1 MVELPFKPLR
11 SHTRSHSL
19 FHYKLGE
26 TYSFLSLQD
35 PRFKLSCYLS
45 VFIFLSYKNNTIQA
59 ELTTRLHV
67 FSFTHKHTHTHT
79 WTPTHTVIY
88 SSPGPFLY
96 PLNPNCQ
103 TLNSTTAEQ
112 LGSTSVPTNP
122 ICKMPGLLWLAPNSM
137 GVPCQLLFD
146 CQTRISVHALQ
157 AEEWDAK
164 PRTGRPVPTGNDI
177 TQ

>member
-67 FSFTHKHTHTHT
+67 FSFTHTHTHT
-79 WTPTHTVIY
+79 YMDTHTY
-88 SSPGPFLY
+88 SNLQLTRAFLV
-96 PLNPNCQ
+96 PIKSQLPN
-103 TLNSTTAEQ
+103 
-112 LGSTSVPTNP
+112 
-122 ICKMPGLLWLAPNSM
+122 IK
-137 GVPCQLLFD
+137 FHD
-146 CQTRISVHALQ
+146 CGATRKYISAHKSYL
-157 AEEWDAK
+157 
-164 PRTGRPVPTGNDI
+164 
-177 TQ
+177 